1 MASQEPVFMSGG
13 FQAHVSDIFD
23 KFKGPIEV
31 VMVFFITTLIVFL
44 EKVPIEI
51 RKQADTFLGRALLL
65 TVIMVITILFGW
77 PLGILSTLASA
88 LFIGAGGVHPIVKR
102 MTEGFAK
109 GMTEGFA
116 KGMTEGFAKGM
127 TEGFAP
133 DMNIRMIP
141 DKKKWFIEEVLG
153 ENPLMIEDQTV
164 RTSAVQDLTER
175 DSGNVQN
182 SSVTR

>member
-13 FQAHVSDIFD
+13 FQAHVSDMFD

-65 TVIMVITILFGW
+65 TVIVVITILFGW
-77 PLGILSTLASA
+77 PLGILSTLAAA

-102 MTEGFAK
+102 
-109 GMTEGFA
+109 
-116 KGMTEGFAKGM
+116 MTEGFAKGM

>member
-1 MASQEPVFMSGG
+1 
-13 FQAHVSDIFD
+13 
-23 KFKGPIEV
+23 
-31 VMVFFITTLIVFL
+31 
-44 EKVPIEI
+44 
-51 RKQADTFLGRALLL
+51 
-65 TVIMVITILFGW
+65 
-77 PLGILSTLASA
+77 
-88 LFIGAGGVHPIVKR
+88 
-102 MTEGFAK
+102 
-109 GMTEGFA
+109 MTEGFA

>member
-13 FQAHVSDIFD
+13 FQAHVSDMFD

-65 TVIMVITILFGW
+65 TVIVVITILFGW
-77 PLGILSTLASA
+77 PLGILSTLAAA

-116 KGMTEGFAKGM
+116 
-127 TEGFAP
+127 P
-133 DMNIRMIP
+133 DINIRMIP

>member
-1 MASQEPVFMSGG
+1 MASQEPIFMSGG
-13 FQAHVSDIFD
+13 FQAHVSDMFD

-65 TVIMVITILFGW
+65 TVIVVITILFGW

-102 MTEGFAK
+102 MTEG
-109 GMTEGFA
+109 
-116 KGMTEGFAKGM
+116 MTEGFAKGM

-133 DMNIRMIP
+133 DMSIRMIP

>member
-23 KFKGPIEV
+23 KLKGPIEV

-44 EKVPIEI
+44 DKVPIEI

-65 TVIMVITILFGW
+65 TIIVVITILFGW
-77 PLGILSTLASA
+77 PLGILSTLAAA

-102 MTEGFAK
+102 LTEGL
-109 GMTEGFA
+109 
-116 KGMTEGFAKGM
+116 

-133 DMNIRMIP
+133 DMSIRMIP

>member
-13 FQAHVSDIFD
+13 FKAHVSDIFD
-23 KFKGPIEV
+23 KLKGPIEV

-44 EKVPIEI
+44 DKVPIEI

-65 TVIMVITILFGW
+65 TIIVVITILFGW
-77 PLGILSTLASA
+77 PLGILSTLAAA

-102 MTEGFAK
+102 LTEGL
-109 GMTEGFA
+109 
-116 KGMTEGFAKGM
+116 

-133 DMNIRMIP
+133 DMSIRMIP

>member
-13 FQAHVSDIFD
+13 FQAHVSDMFD

-102 MTEGFAK
+102 MS
-109 GMTEGFA
+109 
-116 KGMTEGFAKGM
+116 EGFAKGM

>member
-1 MASQEPVFMSGG
+1 MASQEPIFMSGG
-13 FQAHVSDIFD
+13 FQAHVSDMFD

-65 TVIMVITILFGW
+65 TVIVVITILFGW

-116 KGMTEGFAKGM
+116 
-127 TEGFAP
+127 P
-133 DMNIRMIP
+133 DMSIRMIP

>member
-65 TVIMVITILFGW
+65 TIIVVITILFGW
-77 PLGILSTLASA
+77 PLGILSTLAAA

-102 MTEGFAK
+102 LTEGFAK
-109 GMTEGFA
+109 GL
-116 KGMTEGFAKGM
+116 

-133 DMNIRMIP
+133 DMSIRMIP

>member
-13 FQAHVSDIFD
+13 FQAHVSDMFD

-65 TVIMVITILFGW
+65 TVIVVITILFGW

-102 MTEGFAK
+102 MA
-109 GMTEGFA
+109 
-116 KGMTEGFAKGM
+116 EGFAKGM

>member
-13 FQAHVSDIFD
+13 FQAHVSDMFD

-65 TVIMVITILFGW
+65 TVIVVITILFGW
-77 PLGILSTLASA
+77 PLGILSTLAAA

-116 KGMTEGFAKGM
+116 KGMTEGFA
-127 TEGFAP
+127 P
-133 DMNIRMIP
+133 DINIRMIP

>member
-13 FQAHVSDIFD
+13 FQAHVSDMFD

-65 TVIMVITILFGW
+65 TVIVVITILFGW
-77 PLGILSTLASA
+77 PLGILSTLAAA

-102 MTEGFAK
+102 MTE
-109 GMTEGFA
+109 
-116 KGMTEGFAKGM
+116 GMTEGFAKGM

>member
-13 FQAHVSDIFD
+13 FQAHVSDMFD

-65 TVIMVITILFGW
+65 TVIVVITILFGW
-77 PLGILSTLASA
+77 PLGILSTLAAA

-102 MTEGFAK
+102 MTE
-109 GMTEGFA
+109 
-116 KGMTEGFAKGM
+116 GM

>member
-44 EKVPIEI
+44 DKVPIEI

-65 TVIMVITILFGW
+65 TIIVVITILFGW
-77 PLGILSTLASA
+77 PLGILSTLAAA

-102 MTEGFAK
+102 LTEGFAK
-109 GMTEGFA
+109 GL
-116 KGMTEGFAKGM
+116 

-133 DMNIRMIP
+133 DMSIRMIP

>member
-13 FQAHVSDIFD
+13 FQAHVSDMFD

-102 MTEGFAK
+102 MTEG
-109 GMTEGFA
+109 
-116 KGMTEGFAKGM
+116 MTEGFAKGM

>member
-13 FQAHVSDIFD
+13 FQAHVSDMFD

-116 KGMTEGFAKGM
+116 KGMTEGFA
-127 TEGFAP
+127 P

>member
-13 FQAHVSDIFD
+13 FQAHVSDMFD

-65 TVIMVITILFGW
+65 TVIVVITILFGW

-102 MTEGFAK
+102 
-109 GMTEGFA
+109 
-116 KGMTEGFAKGM
+116 MTEGFAKGM

>member
-13 FQAHVSDIFD
+13 FQAHVSDMFD

-102 MTEGFAK
+102 MS
-109 GMTEGFA
+109 
-116 KGMTEGFAKGM
+116 
-127 TEGFAP
+127 EGFAP

>member
-13 FQAHVSDIFD
+13 FQAHVSDMFD

-116 KGMTEGFAKGM
+116 
-127 TEGFAP
+127 P

>member
-1 MASQEPVFMSGG
+1 MTSQEPVFMSGG
-13 FQAHVSDIFD
+13 FQAHVSDMFD

-65 TVIMVITILFGW
+65 TVIVVITILFGW

-102 MTEGFAK
+102 MTEGFA
-109 GMTEGFA
+109 
-116 KGMTEGFAKGM
+116 
-127 TEGFAP
+127 P
-133 DMNIRMIP
+133 DMSIRMIP

>member
-13 FQAHVSDIFD
+13 FQAHVSDMFD

-65 TVIMVITILFGW
+65 TVIVVITILFGW

-102 MTEGFAK
+102 MTE
-109 GMTEGFA
+109 
-116 KGMTEGFAKGM
+116 GMTEGFAKGM

>member
-13 FQAHVSDIFD
+13 FQAHVSDMFD

-65 TVIMVITILFGW
+65 TVIVVITILFGW
-77 PLGILSTLASA
+77 PLGILSTLAAA

-102 MTEGFAK
+102 MTEG
-109 GMTEGFA
+109 
-116 KGMTEGFAKGM
+116 M

-133 DMNIRMIP
+133 DINIRMIP

>member
-13 FQAHVSDIFD
+13 FQAHVSDMFD

-102 MTEGFAK
+102 MTEG
-109 GMTEGFA
+109 
-116 KGMTEGFAKGM
+116 M